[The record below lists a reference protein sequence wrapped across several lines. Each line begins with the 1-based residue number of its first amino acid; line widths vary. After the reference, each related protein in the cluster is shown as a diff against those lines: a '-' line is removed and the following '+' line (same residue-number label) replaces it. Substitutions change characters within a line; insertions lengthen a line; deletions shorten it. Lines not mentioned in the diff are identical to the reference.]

1 MNHGKASE
9 RVSEITESQI
19 VKTPRNPQ
27 LVTFGV
33 LVLAVGALGFVFF
46 QVIQPFIFPMFL
58 AAVVA
63 MLAMPMQ
70 EWLTVKLKYR
80 AAAGGVLTLFTT
92 LVVLIPI
99 ALLVFFAV
107 KELNEARKIVE
118 HLAAQNNGGL
128 DPKTSPH
135 LHSVVDAIGK
145 YVPVEPEQIRQW
157 LLNAAKSA
165 GQFVYQRTMQL
176 LGNVAG
182 FVVALFMFLVSLYF
196 FVVDGPKILA
206 GWEQLTPFDSEHDRL
221 IRKEFSSVCRG
232 VVWAT
237 LLAALA
243 QGIVLGTGLLV
254 IELFFKTGVGS
265 WIFLL
270 SFITVVFAMIP
281 FIGAFTVWGP
291 VSGFMIYQGHYTAG
305 IIFALY
311 GACVVSTIDNV
322 VKVVVIKDHASLH
335 PLLVFVSVIGGIQLF
350 GVLGVFIGPVV
361 GAVLFAMMRVLK
373 RELLRMGG
381 QQQPGIIVRESQ
393 AGT

>member
-1 MNHGKASE
+1 MNE
-9 RVSEITESQI
+9 NNESQFG
-19 VKTPRNPQ
+19 KPPRNPQ

-46 QVIQPFIFPMFL
+46 QVIQPFILPMFL

-70 EWLTVKLKYR
+70 EWLTIKLRYR
-80 AAAGGVLTLFTT
+80 AAAGGVLTLLTT
-92 LVVLIPI
+92 LVVLVPI

-128 DPKTSPH
+128 DPKTSPQ
-135 LHSVVDAIGK
+135 LHSLVDTIGQ
-145 YVPVEPEQIRQW
+145 YVPVDPEQIRQW
-157 LLNAAKSA
+157 LLNAAKNA
-165 GQFVYQRTMQL
+165 GQFVYQRTIQV

-196 FVVDGPKILA
+196 FAVDGPKILA

-237 LLAALA
+237 LLAALT
-243 QGIVLGTGLLV
+243 QGIVLGLGLLIV
-254 IELFFKTGVGS
+254 ELIFKTGVGS

-270 SFITVVFAMIP
+270 SFITVVFAMVP
-281 FIGAFTVWGP
+281 FIGAFSVWGP
-291 VSGFMIYQGHYTAG
+291 VSGYMIYNGDYAAG

-381 QQQPGIIVRESQ
+381 HSQPGIILRDGAS
-393 AGT
+393 GTSTAS